1 MFPTSNDHA
10 CSLQNPASASPF
22 PAANLQPYAP
32 ASKLLNMQIPDVYSI
47 RYFVFLEAIGTHYFE
62 L

>member
-1 MFPTSNDHA
+1 MGPT
-10 CSLQNPASASPF
+10 SASP
-22 PAANLQPYAP
+22 PPAP
-32 ASKLLNMQIPDVYSI
+32 ASIFAAANILPCVPACKILNMQIPDVYLI